1 MIVPFALAMSLA
13 ISPVAPVATP
23 SPAAAA
29 AQESEAAPDSALA
42 VLTSHAYLSEITR
55 YLYRWHLDEKDLLP
69 EVNRGE
75 FVFWVRELD
84 IPLDPGDRSE
94 FAEITLPRLG
104 IRVDV
109 KKSDYEIPEL
119 DLHVEN
125 DQHQIMSVEPVP
137 VTEAAAP
144 EGVQEVRIDYPV
156 MRDELFKTR
165 SRVLTADEEF
175 LDFLRRSERQQ
186 LRNFLEQRGEP
197 LPTEPQEVHLAP
209 LSSVANDVW
218 AFWEEGR
225 LLIRFQSD
233 MDLEDRDLWDHMHL
247 DIEVYHLDE
256 QVVVSLD
263 EVAGSNA
270 YVTRDMV
277 GRALF
282 NCVVLGRR
290 ITLEIPGPG
299 DDEGK

>member
-1 MIVPFALAMSLA
+1 MIVPIVLA
-13 ISPVAPVATP
+13 ISLSVSQV
-23 SPAAAA
+23 S
-29 AQESEAAPDSALA
+29 PDSAL
-42 VLTSHAYLSEITR
+42 TSTAYLSEITR
-55 YLYRWHLDEKDLLP
+55 YLYRWQLDEKDLLP

-75 FVFWVRELD
+75 FVFWVHALELELD
-84 IPLDPGDRSE
+84 AGDRSQ

-119 DLHVEN
+119 DLHVRN

-137 VTEAAAP
+137 KVSGAAP
-144 EGVQEVRIDYPV
+144 DDVQEVRIDYEV
-156 MRDELFKTR
+156 MRAYLFESR
-165 SRVLTADEEF
+165 SRVQAADEELLAF
-175 LDFLRRSERQQ
+175 LERSERQQ
-186 LRNFLEQRGEP
+186 LRSYFEERGEP
-197 LPTEPQEVHLAP
+197 LPTEPQEIHLAP
-209 LSSVANDVW
+209 LSSVANDAW

-233 MDLEDRDLWDHMHL
+233 MDLEDRALWEHMHL
-247 DIEVYHLDE
+247 DVEIYNLDE

-290 ITLEIPGPG
+290 ITLELPAPDDDPG
-299 DDEGK
+299 DDPGGDDGK